1 MILALQ
7 GVNLVKA
14 SHVKPAFKFSD
25 QKELKG
31 INQNKE
37 VEVGGKWLQWQ
48 GIKHLFIELGLNVS
62 RLHLQLLQRFDPAPH
77 RRWQRRNIPTRLQA
91 RT

>member
-48 GIKHLFIELGLNVS
+48 GIDTS
-62 RLHLQLLQRFDPAPH
+62 S
-77 RRWQRRNIPTRLQA
+77 
-91 RT
+91 

>member
-14 SHVKPAFKFSD
+14 SHIIHAFIFFD
-25 QKELKG
+25 QKELKV

-37 VEVGGKWLQWQ
+37 VEVGGKQ
-48 GIKHLFIELGLNVS
+48 
-62 RLHLQLLQRFDPAPH
+62 
-77 RRWQRRNIPTRLQA
+77 
-91 RT
+91 